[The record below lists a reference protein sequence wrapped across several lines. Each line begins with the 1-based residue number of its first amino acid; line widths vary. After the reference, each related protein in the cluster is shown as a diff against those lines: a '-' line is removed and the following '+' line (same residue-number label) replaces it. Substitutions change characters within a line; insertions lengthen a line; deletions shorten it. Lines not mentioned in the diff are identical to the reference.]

1 MDETASLISFV
12 AFWGTLAAY
21 VVFVR
26 VAPAI
31 IERRRVR
38 RELAPATDLDSDP
51 AEGTFVCAVGVVRAL
66 DRTTVA
72 GLSKR
77 PCVVA
82 CSRAWAPPSAIGK
95 FGAPYESMA
104 FVPFL
109 LERPGASP
117 IIVDGDYV
125 RLDLPRLRGAKF
137 MRAAREALLDEHRIS
152 VRHRSM
158 PSFEETI
165 LEVGTRVRVAGLL
178 MKDLDQHDIGERGF
192 RDDIPATLR
201 LTGRLAQPVLISNH
215 AD

>member
-21 VVFVR
+21 IVFVR
-26 VAPAI
+26 VAPPI

-38 RELAPATDLDSDP
+38 RDFAAATDLASD
-51 AEGTFVCAVGVVRAL
+51 ATEGTFVCAVGVVRAL
-66 DRTTVA
+66 DRTILA
-72 GLSKR
+72 SLSKR
-77 PCVVA
+77 PCVIG
-82 CSRAWAPPSAIGK
+82 CSRAWSPPSAIGK

-125 RLDLPRLRGAKF
+125 RLDLPRLRGVKF
-137 MRAAREALLDEHRIS
+137 KRDARKALLDEHRVADRGI
-152 VRHRSM
+152 
-158 PSFEETI
+158 PSFDETI
-165 LEVGTRVRVAGLL
+165 LEVGARVRVAGLL
-178 MKDLDQHDIGERGF
+178 MKDLDQRDATERGF
-192 RDDIPATLR
+192 RDDVPPTLR
-201 LTGRLAQPVLISNH
+201 LTGRLAQPVLISDH